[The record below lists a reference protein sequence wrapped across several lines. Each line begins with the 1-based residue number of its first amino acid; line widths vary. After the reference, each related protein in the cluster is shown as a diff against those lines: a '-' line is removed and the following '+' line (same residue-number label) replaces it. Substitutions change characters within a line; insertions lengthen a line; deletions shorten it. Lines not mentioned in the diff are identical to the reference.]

1 MAACRTNRTHP
12 EDWMEYER
20 AKRELAG
27 RTWRYVQ
34 DYAGAKT
41 EVVEA
46 ILAPALASRSS
57 G

>member
-1 MAACRTNRTHP
+1 MQDEPTRP
-12 EDWMEYER
+12 EDRMEYER

-34 DYAGAKT
+34 NYADAKT

-46 ILAPALASRSS
+46 ILARALASLSS
-57 G
+57 C